1 VFYAITLGDDHPVL
15 CVHGAQHTHA
25 ENKML
30 DFLFILGQAA
40 SAMLLIYGGFL
51 ALIPAN
57 TALSTKRAPDEMS
70 VLHLRTHA

>member
-1 VFYAITLGDDHPVL
+1 
-15 CVHGAQHTHA
+15 
-25 ENKML
+25 ML

-57 TALSTKRAPDEMS
+57 KFST
-70 VLHLRTHA
+70 RTRCSRRCICSILTPNRIQDSSSGAA